1 MAFKWY
7 VLKHPN
13 KSCKWGQLQEKVT
26 GDALTF
32 CSVVIIHV
40 ISTSG
45 VRRRRH
51 EKEPVDR
58 NLVIQPP
65 SKPIS
70 SGLWASQVG
79 CKLPAYKC
87 AAFLFFFLSS
97 RLGRARDNK
106 EGSLSGKRWNRDLHS
121 RKQQTAVA
129 AERVMNQHGLTKR
142 RANIC
147 SVPDALTKSESLQTR
162 APTLCK

>member
-1 MAFKWY
+1 M
-7 VLKHPN
+7 
-13 KSCKWGQLQEKVT
+13 
-26 GDALTF
+26 TF

-58 NLVIQPP
+58 TLVIQPP

-70 SGLWASQVG
+70 LGLWASQVG

-87 AAFLFFFLSS
+87 AAIFLFSFPPGLDERGTTRKGVCQGNGSTGIFT
-97 RLGRARDNK
+97 RANNK
-106 EGSLSGKRWNRDLHS
+106 LRF
-121 RKQQTAVA
+121 A
-129 AERVMNQHGLTKR
+129 AERVMNRHGLTKR

-147 SVPDALTKSESLQTR
+147 SVLDALTKSESLQTR
-162 APTLCK
+162 APRCANDV